1 MGWSSPKLNTDPA
14 RGAGTADIAAAT
26 QGVVRLVS
34 LLSLVGG
41 AVLLAITLIGRRTRQ
56 ASEIASPRVMKAHV
70 LKDGHV
76 VDFTGRAERVIV
88 LTRQGCHLCDEAIAQ
103 VAAVCAET
111 GQAYGVVDVDSDPE
125 LQRRY
130 TDQVPVTFVDG
141 AQHDFW
147 RVDPVRLRAALMRG
161 R

>member
-1 MGWSSPKLNTDPA
+1 MTTFTDGK
-14 RGAGTADIAAAT
+14 R
-26 QGVVRLVS
+26 
-34 LLSLVGG
+34 
-41 AVLLAITLIGRRTRQ
+41 VL
-56 ASEIASPRVMKAHV
+56 
-70 LKDGHV
+70 
-76 VDFTGRAERVIV
+76 V
-88 LTRQGCHLCDEAIAQ
+88 LTRVGCHLCDQAIEV

-111 GQAYGVVDVDSDPE
+111 GDEYAVLDVDSDPE

-147 RVDPVRLRAALMRG
+147 RVDPARLKAALLRI

>member
-1 MGWSSPKLNTDPA
+1 MTRFAHGK
-14 RGAGTADIAAAT
+14 R
-26 QGVVRLVS
+26 
-34 LLSLVGG
+34 
-41 AVLLAITLIGRRTRQ
+41 VL
-56 ASEIASPRVMKAHV
+56 
-70 LKDGHV
+70 
-76 VDFTGRAERVIV
+76 V
-88 LTRQGCHLCDEAIAQ
+88 LTRLGCHLCDQAIEV

-111 GQAYGVVDVDSDPE
+111 GDEYAVLDVDSDPE

-147 RVDPVRLRAALMRG
+147 RVDPARLKAALLRT

>member
-1 MGWSSPKLNTDPA
+1 MTS
-14 RGAGTADIAAAT
+14 IAA
-26 QGVVRLVS
+26 
-34 LLSLVGG
+34 
-41 AVLLAITLIGRRTRQ
+41 
-56 ASEIASPRVMKAHV
+56 
-70 LKDGHV
+70 
-76 VDFTGRAERVIV
+76 RAERVVV

-111 GQAYGVVDVDSDPE
+111 GEAYAVLDVDSDPE

-147 RVDPVRLRAALMRG
+147 RVDAARLKTALLRT